1 MAYSPPTGQPRY
13 YGPEGQ
19 YYGPE
24 GQPYPPHQPPY
35 WGHQPPLQRP
45 TNGLAVVA
53 LVCGL
58 AQFVIVLTFIPAI
71 VCGHVARAQI
81 RRTGE
86 AGGGLALAGLIL
98 GYVGGAIVIGLA
110 ALLIAIAVKGGHPSS
125 AVHTMPFTRPASA
138 APPGHALVPFR
149 PPIAVLPYVKGNSAT
164 APAPRA
170 VG

>member
-1 MAYSPPTGQPRY
+1 MAYSPPTGQSRY

-71 VCGHVARAQI
+71 VCGPGDIEHAHKPDEFVPLADLARCEDFLD
-81 RRTGE
+81 RM
-86 AGGGLALAGLIL
+86 
-98 GYVGGAIVIGLA
+98 A
-110 ALLIAIAVKGGHPSS
+110 ARWA
-125 AVHTMPFTRPASA
+125 M
-138 APPGHALVPFR
+138 
-149 PPIAVLPYVKGNSAT
+149 
-164 APAPRA
+164 
-170 VG
+170 